1 MTTVDLAPADSLG
14 IADAGLTAAHGGR
27 LVREAL
33 RRGPAAELL
42 AQARRVH
49 VVAVGKAAVEMG
61 AAVRSAAGTAF
72 ASGVAVP
79 AAPAGPV
86 AGFTVVPGDHPVP
99 GPGSVRAG
107 LAVQEYLRG
116 RDFDERDLVV
126 LAVSGGGSALVS
138 RPSAPVGLDD
148 LRSLTA
154 ALLRAGIDVTRI
166 NELRKAVSGIH
177 AGALLPLAG
186 RARLLGLVL
195 SDNVQLGAR
204 AVASGLSYPGSV
216 HFARAAEVLAEVA
229 PALPPA
235 VVDRV
240 RAAMAR
246 RAATAQGAPA
256 ILNVEIGSPRT
267 ALDAALAAA
276 RVQGYRAFSLGDGVQ
291 GEAREV
297 ARRIGAAARRLAER
311 TPGPVCL
318 VGAGEVT
325 VSVRGPGRGG
335 RCQELAWAMLPELT
349 GLPDASFTALAT
361 DGQDFLP
368 GVMGAR
374 VTGESLGRAADLG
387 LDWRALLDR
396 NDTHDAL
403 SAIGGCLPG
412 RATGTN
418 VCDVYALSWGNGAV
432 PR

>member
-1 MTTVDLAPADSLG
+1 MTTVDLAPADSLA
-14 IADAGLTAAHGGR
+14 IADAGLVAAHGGR
-27 LVREAL
+27 LVRETL
-33 RRGPAAELL
+33 RGGPAADLL
-42 AQARRVH
+42 ARAHRVH

-61 AAVRSAAGTAF
+61 TAVRSAAGPAF
-72 ASGVAVP
+72 RSGVAVP

-86 AGFTVVPGDHPVP
+86 AGFTVVRGDHPVP
-99 GPGSVRAG
+99 GPNSVRAG
-107 LAVQEYLRG
+107 RTVEEYLSAR
-116 RDFDERDLVV
+116 RFDERDLVV

-138 RPSAPVGLDD
+138 RPSSPMELED
-148 LRSLTA
+148 LRLLTA
-154 ALLRAGIDVTRI
+154 ALLRTGIDVTRI

-195 SDNVQLGAR
+195 SDNVQQGAR

-216 HFARAAEVLAEVA
+216 DFARAAEVLTEAAPLLPAPVVA
-229 PALPPA
+229 RIRTALTQ
-235 VVDRV
+235 
-240 RAAMAR
+240 
-246 RAATAQGAPA
+246 RAATASGTPS
-256 ILNVEIGSPRT
+256 ILNLEIGSPRT

-276 RVQGYRAFSLGDGVQ
+276 RARGHRTFGFGDTVQ

-297 ARRIGAAARRLAER
+297 ARRIGAAARRIAER

-335 RCQELAWAMLPELT
+335 RCQELAWAMLPELA
-349 GLPDASFTALAT
+349 GLPGASFTALAT

-374 VTGESLGRAADLG
+374 VTGESLGLAAGLG

-396 NDTHDAL
+396 NDTHTAL
-403 SAIGGCLPG
+403 SAIGACLPG
-412 RATGTN
+412 RPTGTN
-418 VCDVYALSWGNGAV
+418 VCDIYALSWGDVAV